1 MEQLYQSFF
10 SSGHLNKDLMK
21 IKLSKEKTYSICT
34 CGLSKKLPLCDNNHR
49 KTNKINNT
57 NYKSVKITP
66 RKDAIIDIHSS
77 TWKN

>member
-1 MEQLYQSFF
+1 MYQNFF
-10 SSGHLNKDLMK
+10 SPGHLNKDLMK

-57 NYKSVKITP
+57 NYKSLKVTP
-66 RKDAIIDIHSS
+66 KKDAIIDMNSS
-77 TWKN
+77 KWKN

>member
-1 MEQLYQSFF
+1 LYQSFF